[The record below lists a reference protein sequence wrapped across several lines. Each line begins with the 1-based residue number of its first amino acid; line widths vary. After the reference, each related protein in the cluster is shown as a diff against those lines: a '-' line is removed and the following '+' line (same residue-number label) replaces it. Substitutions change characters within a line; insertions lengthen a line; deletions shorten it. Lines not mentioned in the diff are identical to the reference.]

1 MGLSV
6 QTKLVYR
13 IPSILISFEKV
24 FLMEKKIAIK
34 GLCLKEVE
42 EKLTREGFPS
52 FRARQIFHWLYQQ
65 KVSSFQEM
73 SNLPKKLLSWLDF
86 VFIIEQMKP
95 IKIQKSR
102 DGSEKFLFQLND
114 GQLIESVLI
123 RNKKRNTICISSQVG
138 CLWNCLFCASGK
150 GGFKRNLST
159 GEIIEQVLSVQKL
172 TKEMIHNIVFMGMG
186 EPFNNYNNVMKSIQI
201 INSKQGINIGAR
213 KITIST
219 CGIIP
224 GIVKLMAY
232 PMQIELSVSLHS
244 ADEKTR
250 SVLMPVNNKYPLQ
263 ELVNACRNYVR
274 KKKRQVTFE
283 YLMLRGIN
291 DSIEQ
296 ANKLI
301 HLIMDFDA
309 KVNLI
314 IYNPIDNQT
323 DLLPSDEQ
331 TIFIFQRVLK
341 ENHIPVTIRHSRG
354 QDINAAC
361 GQLRNGYINYTW

>member
-1 MGLSV
+1 
-6 QTKLVYR
+6 
-13 IPSILISFEKV
+13 
-24 FLMEKKIAIK
+24 MEKKIDIK
-34 GLCLKEVE
+34 GLCLKEMG
-42 EKLTREGFPS
+42 EKLTREGYQS
-52 FRARQIFHWLYQQ
+52 FRARQIFHWLYKQ

-73 SNLPKKLLSWLDF
+73 ANLPKKLLNWLNF
-86 VFIIEQMKP
+86 AFTIEQMKC
-95 IKIQKSR
+95 IKVQKSQ
-102 DGSEKFLFQLND
+102 DDSEKYLFQLND

-159 GEIIEQVLSVQKL
+159 GEIIEQILSVQRL
-172 TKEMIHNIVFMGMG
+172 TKEIIHNLVFMGMG
-186 EPFNNYNNVMKSIQI
+186 EPFNNYDNVMKSIQI

-213 KITIST
+213 KITVST

-224 GIVKLMAY
+224 GIVKLTKY

-250 SVLMPVNNKYPLQ
+250 SVLMPVNNKYPLK
-263 ELVNACRNYVR
+263 ELVNACRNYA
-274 KKKRQVTFE
+274 KKKNRQVTFE

-301 HLIMDFDA
+301 HLIVDFDA

-314 IYNPIDNQT
+314 VYNPIDNQT
-323 DLLPSDEQ
+323 NLLPSDEQ
-331 TIFIFQRVLK
+331 TIYIFQRILK
-341 ENHIPVTIRHSRG
+341 ENHIPVTIRHSKG

-361 GQLRNGYINYTW
+361 GQLRNGYIAHT

>member
-1 MGLSV
+1 
-6 QTKLVYR
+6 
-13 IPSILISFEKV
+13 
-24 FLMEKKIAIK
+24 MEKKIDIK
-34 GLCLKEVE
+34 GLGLKEMG
-42 EKLTREGFPS
+42 EKLTREGFQS
-52 FRARQIFHWLYQQ
+52 FRARQIFHWLYKQ

-73 SNLPKKLLSWLDF
+73 TNLPKKLLNWLNF
-86 VFIIEQMKP
+86 EFTIEQMKC
-95 IKIQKSR
+95 IKVKKSQ
-102 DGSEKFLFQLND
+102 DDSEKYLFQLND

-159 GEIIEQVLSVQKL
+159 GEIIEQILSVQRL
-172 TKEMIHNIVFMGMG
+172 TEEIIHNLVFMGMG
-186 EPFNNYNNVMKSIQI
+186 EPFNNYDNVMKSIQI

-213 KITIST
+213 KITVST

-224 GIVKLMAY
+224 GIVKLTKY

-250 SVLMPVNNKYPLQ
+250 SALMPVNNKYPLK
-263 ELVNACRNYVR
+263 ELVNACRNYAR
-274 KKKRQVTFE
+274 KKNRQVTFE

-291 DSIEQ
+291 DSVEQ

-301 HLIMDFDA
+301 DLIVDFDA

-314 IYNPIDNQT
+314 VYNPIDNQT
-323 DLLPSDEQ
+323 NLLPSDEQ
-331 TIFIFQRVLK
+331 TIYIFQRILK
-341 ENHIPVTIRHSRG
+341 ENHIPVTIRHSKG

-361 GQLRNGYINYTW
+361 GQLRNGYIAHT